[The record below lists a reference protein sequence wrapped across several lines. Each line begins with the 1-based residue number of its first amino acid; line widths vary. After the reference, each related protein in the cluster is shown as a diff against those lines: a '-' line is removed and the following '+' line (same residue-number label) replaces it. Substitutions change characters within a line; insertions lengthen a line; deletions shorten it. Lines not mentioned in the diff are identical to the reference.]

1 MAGAK
6 KNGAKRKKT
15 DEKDQAKAQKQRKPG
30 ELSRFQKVVIIIFI
44 VIFAGSTLAGAL
56 ASVVVKPYSFSGKC
70 YRAFTT
76 TGSVEKPASNPW
88 QAFMVYADKLEYEM
102 GAPHYYAYVQ
112 PVSSDTGASYG
123 SRDMVYTTQDAYCT
137 PNSAGLYAVVVKM
150 KISNAYY
157 VNTGDQDNQLTI
169 SGTVRA
175 VYK

>member
-1 MAGAK
+1 MNK
-6 KNGAKRKKT
+6 LRKT
-15 DEKDQAKAQKQRKPG
+15 LV
-30 ELSRFQKVVIIIFI
+30 LSLVCLLLLTT
-44 VIFAGSTLAGAL
+44 FAAGAL

-88 QAFMVYADKLEYEM
+88 QAFMVYADKLKYDEGME
-102 GAPHYYAYVQ
+102 HYYAYVQ
-112 PVSSDTGASYG
+112 PVSSDTGTSYG

-137 PNSAGLYAVVVKM
+137 PNSAGLYAVLVKM

>member
-1 MAGAK
+1 MNK
-6 KNGAKRKKT
+6 LRKT
-15 DEKDQAKAQKQRKPG
+15 LV
-30 ELSRFQKVVIIIFI
+30 LSLACLLLLTT
-44 VIFAGSTLAGAL
+44 FAAGAL
-56 ASVVVKPYSFSGKC
+56 ASIQAQPYTFNGKC

-112 PVSSDTGASYG
+112 PVSSDTVASYG